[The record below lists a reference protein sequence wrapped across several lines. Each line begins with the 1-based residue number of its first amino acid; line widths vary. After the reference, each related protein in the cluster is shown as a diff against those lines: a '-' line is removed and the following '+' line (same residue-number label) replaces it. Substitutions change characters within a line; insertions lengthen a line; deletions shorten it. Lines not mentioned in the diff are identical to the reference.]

1 MRTHATEMALGQAP
15 ENRWRAE
22 GAAGRDELGLLVYRS
37 NLLGRDPTLVNAG
50 GGNTSAK
57 LTETDFRGR
66 EVGVLRVKASGFDLA
81 TMEREGFVGLRL
93 DDILPLRSRAAM
105 TDAEMAAYLAHTI
118 TAPEAPRPS
127 IETLLHAFTRHRHID
142 HTHPDVGLAFC
153 TTAGGEELARRLFG
167 PTMVWVPYRRPGFA
181 LAKQVAALVN
191 ADERVRVAFLGH
203 HGLVTWGETA
213 HDCYRNTIAVL
224 GRCAE
229 AVRAAVRTKRVFG
242 PVVQPPLPPDRRR
255 AVAAAVAPTLR
266 GAGGGAQRMVVHFDD
281 SPEALQFLA
290 GQESRALA
298 ARGTAC
304 PDHIIRTKATA
315 LWVEWDS
322 RTGNLAALKTAIRA
336 GTATYAERYRAYLRA
351 NRAPGDPEDDPQP
364 RIALVPGIGLFATGS
379 DKRAASVA
387 AATYRRAIAVIG
399 GATALGEFVPLSE
412 RDAYDIE
419 YWPLERYKLSLAP
432 PPAALSGHVALVTGA
447 ASGIGRA
454 TANRLA
460 RAGAHVVAA
469 DINAAGV
476 LAVTEAINDVH
487 GEGRALAVPTD
498 VTDEMLVRRVFHE
511 AAVAFGGV
519 DIVVS
524 NAGLTSRNR
533 TTILPSDCTVSAC
546 QLSVQAIEDT
556 TLAEWRRLH
565 DVLSMGYFLVARE
578 AFRWWQEQGSGGS
591 LIFVASKNALAA
603 GTEIAAYSAAK
614 AAELHL
620 ARCLAEEGGPH
631 GIRVNCVCP
640 DAVIKG
646 SAPWSASRRRERART
661 YGIEPE
667 ELEAYYRDRTA
678 LKVNITPDDV
688 AEAILFFALPQSAK
702 TTGAVLTVDGG
713 IRAAYVR

>member
-1 MRTHATEMALGQAP
+1 MRTDATGPALGQAP

-22 GAAGRDELGLLVYRS
+22 AAAGLDELGLLVYRS

-66 EVGVLRVKASGFDLA
+66 ETDVLRVKASGFDLA
-81 TMEREGFVGLRL
+81 TMERAGFVGLRL
-93 DDILPLRSRAAM
+93 DDILPLQSRAAM
-105 TDAEMAAYLAHTI
+105 TDAEMEAYLAHTI

-153 TTAGGEELARRLFG
+153 TTAGGEALARRVFG
-167 PTMVWVPYRRPGFA
+167 PAMVWVPYRRPGFA

-191 ADERVRVAFLGH
+191 ADERVCVAFLGH
-203 HGLVTWGETA
+203 HGVVTWGETA
-213 HDCYRNTIAVL
+213 HDCYRSTIAVL

-229 AVRAAVRTKRVFG
+229 AVQAAARGKRVFG

-255 AVAAAVAPTLR
+255 AVAAAVAPMLR
-266 GAGGGAQRMVVHFDD
+266 GAGQHMIVHFDD
-281 SPEALQFLA
+281 SPEVLQFLA
-290 GQESRALA
+290 GQEARDLA

-315 LWVEWDS
+315 LWVEWAA
-322 RTGNLAALKTAIRA
+322 RTGDLAALKTAISA
-336 GTATYAERYRAYLRA
+336 GTATYAEGYRAYLQA
-351 NRAPGDPEDDPQP
+351 HRAPGDPEDDPQP
-364 RIALVPGIGLFATGS
+364 RIALVPGVGLFATGS
-379 DKRAASVA
+379 DKRAARVA
-387 AATYRRAIAVIG
+387 ADTYRRAIAVMG
-399 GATALGEFVPLSE
+399 GATALGEFVPLAE

-432 PPAALSGHVALVTGA
+432 PPAALSGQVTLVTGA

-460 RAGAHVVAA
+460 RAGAHVVAT

-476 LAVTEAINDVH
+476 LEVAEAINDAH
-487 GEGRALAVPTD
+487 GEGRVLAVPTD
-498 VTDEMLVRRVFHE
+498 VRDEAHVQRVFRE
-511 AAVAFGGV
+511 AAVTFGGV

-524 NAGLTSRNR
+524 NAGL
-533 TTILPSDCTVSAC
+533 
-546 QLSVQAIEDT
+546 LSVGAIADT
-556 TLAEWRRLH
+556 TLAEWNRLH
-565 DVLSMGYFLVARE
+565 DVLSTGYFLVARA
-578 AFRWWQEQGSGGS
+578 AFRLWQEQGTGGS

-640 DAVIKG
+640 DAVIEG
-646 SAPWSASRRRERART
+646 SELWSAARRRERART
-661 YGIEPE
+661 YGIAPE

-688 AEAILFFALPQSAK
+688 AEAILFFASAQSAK

>member
-1 MRTHATEMALGQAP
+1 MRSHATEPALGQAP
-15 ENRWRAE
+15 ENRWLAE
-22 GAAGRDELGLLVYRS
+22 DAAGLDELGLLVYRS

-66 EVGVLRVKASGFDLA
+66 EIAVLRVKASGFDLA
-81 TMEREGFVGLRL
+81 TLERTGFVGLRL
-93 DDILPLRSRAAM
+93 DDILPLQSRAAM
-105 TDAEMAAYLAHTI
+105 TDEEMEVYLAHTI

-153 TTAGGEELARRLFG
+153 TTAGGEALARRVFG
-167 PTMVWVPYRRPGFA
+167 PAMVWVPYRRPGFA

-191 ADERVRVAFLGH
+191 ADKRVRVAFLGH
-203 HGLVTWGETA
+203 HGVVTWGETA

-224 GRCAE
+224 CRCAE
-229 AVRAAVRTKRVFG
+229 AVQAAMRGKQVFG
-242 PVVQPPLPPDRRR
+242 PVAQPPLPPDRRR

-266 GAGGGAQRMVVHFDD
+266 GAGGASQHVIVHFDD
-281 SPEALQFLA
+281 SPEVLQFLA
-290 GQESRALA
+290 GREARDLA

-304 PDHIIRTKATA
+304 PDHIIRTKSTA
-315 LWVEWDS
+315 LWVEWDA
-322 RTGNLAALKTAIRA
+322 RTGDLAALKTAISA
-336 GTATYAERYRAYLRA
+336 GTATYADGYRAYLQA
-351 NRAPGDPEDDPQP
+351 HRAPGDPEDDPQP
-364 RIALVPGIGLFATGS
+364 RIALVPGVGLFATGS
-379 DKRAASVA
+379 DKRAARVA
-387 AATYRRAIAVIG
+387 ADTYRRAIAVMG
-399 GATALGEFVPLSE
+399 GATALGEFVPLAE

-432 PPAALSGHVALVTGA
+432 PPAALSGQVALVTGA

-476 LAVTEAINDVH
+476 LEVAEAINDAH

-498 VTDEMLVRRVFHE
+498 VRDEAHVQRGFRE

-524 NAGLTSRNR
+524 NAGL
-533 TTILPSDCTVSAC
+533 
-546 QLSVQAIEDT
+546 LSVGAIADT
-556 TLAEWRRLH
+556 TLAEWHRLH
-565 DVLSMGYFLVARE
+565 DVLSTGYFLVARA
-578 AFRWWQEQGSGGS
+578 AFRLWREQGTGGS

-614 AAELHL
+614 AAALHL

-640 DAVIKG
+640 DAVIEG
-646 SAPWSASRRRERART
+646 SELWSASRRRERART
-661 YGIEPE
+661 YGIAPE

-688 AEAILFFALPQSAK
+688 AEAILYFASAQSAK

>member
-1 MRTHATEMALGQAP
+1 MRTYATGPALGQAP
-15 ENRWRAE
+15 ENRWQAE
-22 GAAGRDELGLLVYRS
+22 DAAGLDELGLLIYRS

-66 EVGVLRVKASGFDLA
+66 EIVVLRVKASGFDLA
-81 TMEREGFVGLRL
+81 TMERAGFVGLRL

-118 TAPEAPRPS
+118 TEPEAPRPS
-127 IETLLHAFTRHRHID
+127 IETLLHAFTRQRHID

-153 TTAGGEELARRLFG
+153 TTAGGEELARRVFG
-167 PTMVWVPYRRPGFA
+167 PAMVWVPYRRPGFA
-181 LAKQVAALVN
+181 LAKQVAELVN
-191 ADERVRVAFLGH
+191 ADERVCVAFLGH
-203 HGLVTWGETA
+203 HGVVTWGETA

-229 AVRAAVRTKRVFG
+229 AVRAAARGKQVFG

-266 GAGGGAQRMVVHFDD
+266 GAGGAGQHMIVHFED
-281 SPEALQFLA
+281 SPEVLQFLA
-290 GQESRALA
+290 GREARDLV

-315 LWVEWDS
+315 LWVEWDA
-322 RTGNLAALKTAIRA
+322 RTGDLAALKTAIRA
-336 GTATYAERYRAYLRA
+336 GTAAYAERYRAYLQVHRV
-351 NRAPGDPEDDPQP
+351 PGDPEDDPQP
-364 RIALVPGIGLFATGS
+364 RIALVPGVGLFATGS
-379 DKRAASVA
+379 DKRAARVA
-387 AATYRRAIAVIG
+387 ADTYRRAIAVMG

-412 RDAYDIE
+412 REAYDIE
-419 YWPLERYKLSLAP
+419 YWPLERYKLSLVP
-432 PPAALSGHVALVTGA
+432 PPAALSGQVALVTGA

-454 TANRLA
+454 TADRLA
-460 RAGAHVVAA
+460 RAGVHVVAA

-476 LAVTEAINDVH
+476 LEVAEAINDTH

-498 VTDEMLVRRVFHE
+498 VTDEALVRRVFGE
-511 AAVAFGGV
+511 ATVAFGGV

-524 NAGLTSRNR
+524 NAGL
-533 TTILPSDCTVSAC
+533 
-546 QLSVQAIEDT
+546 LSVGAIADT
-556 TLAEWRRLH
+556 TLAEWHRLH
-565 DVLSMGYFLVARE
+565 DVLSTGYFLVARA
-578 AFRWWQEQGSGGS
+578 AFRLWQEQGTGGS

-640 DAVIKG
+640 DAVIEG
-646 SAPWSASRRRERART
+646 SELWPESRRRERART
-661 YGIEPE
+661 YGIASE

-678 LKVNITPDDV
+678 LKVHITPDDV
-688 AEAILFFALPQSAK
+688 AEAILFFASAQSAK

>member
-1 MRTHATEMALGQAP
+1 MRTHATETALGQVP

-22 GAAGRDELGLLVYRS
+22 DAAGLDELGLLVYRS

-66 EVGVLRVKASGFDLA
+66 EIVVLRVKASGFDLA
-81 TMEREGFVGLRL
+81 TMERAGFVGLRL

-118 TAPEAPRPS
+118 TEPEAPRPS
-127 IETLLHAFTRHRHID
+127 IETLLHAFTRQRHID

-153 TTAGGEELARRLFG
+153 TTAGGEELARRVFG
-167 PTMVWVPYRRPGFA
+167 PAMVWVPYRRPGFA

-229 AVRAAVRTKRVFG
+229 AVQAAARGKRVFG
-242 PVVQPPLPPDRRR
+242 PVVQSPLPPDRRR
-255 AVAAAVAPTLR
+255 VIAAAVAPTLR
-266 GAGGGAQRMVVHFDD
+266 GAGGAGQRMIVHFDD
-281 SPEALQFLA
+281 SPEVLEFLA
-290 GQESRALA
+290 GREARDLA

-315 LWVEWDS
+315 LWVEWDA
-322 RTGNLAALKTAIRA
+322 RTGDLATLKTAIRA
-336 GTATYAERYRAYLRA
+336 GTVKYADGYRAYLQA
-351 NRAPGDPEDDPQP
+351 HQSPGDPEDDPQP
-364 RIALVPGIGLFATGS
+364 RIALVPGVGLFATGS
-379 DKRAASVA
+379 DKRAARVA
-387 AATYRRAIAVIG
+387 ADTYRRAIAVMG
-399 GATALGEFVPLSE
+399 GATALGEFLPLSE

-432 PPAALSGHVALVTGA
+432 PPAALSGQVALVTGA

-469 DINAAGV
+469 DINGAGV
-476 LAVTEAINDVH
+476 LDVAEAINDAH

-498 VTDEMLVRRVFHE
+498 VTDEAHVQRVFRE
-511 AAVAFGGV
+511 AAVTFGGV

-524 NAGLTSRNR
+524 NAGL
-533 TTILPSDCTVSAC
+533 
-546 QLSVQAIEDT
+546 LSVGAIADT
-556 TLAEWRRLH
+556 TLAEWHQLH
-565 DVLSMGYFLVARE
+565 DALSMGYFLVARA
-578 AFRWWQEQGSGGS
+578 AFRLWHEQGTGGS

-640 DAVIKG
+640 DAVIEG
-646 SAPWSASRRRERART
+646 SALWSESRRRERART
-661 YGIEPE
+661 YGIAPE

-688 AEAILFFALPQSAK
+688 AEAILFFASAQSAK

>member
-1 MRTHATEMALGQAP
+1 MRTGATETALGQAP

-22 GAAGRDELGLLVYRS
+22 DAADLDELGLLVYRS

-50 GGNTSAK
+50 GGNTSVK

-66 EVGVLRVKASGFDLA
+66 ETEVLRVKASGFDLA
-81 TMEREGFVGLRL
+81 TMDRAGFVGLRL
-93 DDILPLRSRAAM
+93 DDLLPLRARTAM
-105 TDAEMAAYLAHTI
+105 TDEEMTAYLTHTV

-127 IETLLHAFTRHRHID
+127 IETLLHAFTRQRHID

-153 TTAGGEELARRLFG
+153 TTAGGEALARRVFG
-167 PTMVWVPYRRPGFA
+167 AEMVWVPYRRPGFA
-181 LAKQVAALVN
+181 LAKQVAALVS

-203 HGLVTWGETA
+203 HGVVTWGETA

-229 AVRAAVRTKRVFG
+229 AVRAAARGKRVFG

-255 AVAAAVAPTLR
+255 AVAAAAAPPLR
-266 GAGGGAQRMVVHFDD
+266 GAGGTGQRMIVHFDD
-281 SPEALQFLA
+281 SPEVLQFLT
-290 GQESRALA
+290 GRDSRDLA

-315 LWVEWDS
+315 LWIEWDA
-322 RTGNLAALKTAIRA
+322 RTGDLAALKAAIRA
-336 GTATYAERYRAYLRA
+336 GAATYAERYRAYLHA
-351 NRAPGDPEDDPQP
+351 YQSPGDPVDDPQP
-364 RIALVPGIGLFATGS
+364 RIVLVPGVGMLATGG

-387 AATYRRAIAVIG
+387 ADTYRRAIAVMG

-432 PPAALSGHVALVTGA
+432 PPAALSGRVALVTGA

-460 RAGAHVVAA
+460 HAGVHVVAA

-476 LAVTEAINDVH
+476 LAVAAAINDTH

-498 VTDEMLVRRVFHE
+498 VTDEALVRRVFRE
-511 AAVAFGGV
+511 AAVAYGGV

-524 NAGLTSRNR
+524 NAGL
-533 TTILPSDCTVSAC
+533 
-546 QLSVQAIEDT
+546 LSVGAIEAT
-556 TLAEWRRLH
+556 TLAEWHRLH
-565 DVLSMGYFLVARE
+565 DVLSTGYFLVART
-578 AFRWWQEQGSGGS
+578 AFRMWQEQGTGGS

-614 AAELHL
+614 AAALHL

-640 DAVIKG
+640 DAVIEG
-646 SAPWSASRRRERART
+646 SELWSASRRRERART
-661 YGIEPE
+661 YGIPPE
-667 ELEAYYRDRTA
+667 ELAAYYRDRTA
-678 LKVNITPDDV
+678 LKTNITPDDV
-688 AEAILFFALPQSAK
+688 AEAILFFASAQSAK

>member
-1 MRTHATEMALGQAP
+1 MQTHATEPALGQAP
-15 ENRWRAE
+15 ENRWRVE
-22 GAAGRDELGLLVYRS
+22 DAAGRDELGLLVYRS

-66 EVGVLRVKASGFDLA
+66 EIDVLRVKASGFDLA

-93 DDILPLRSRAAM
+93 DDILPLQSRAAM

-118 TAPEAPRPS
+118 TAPAAPRPS
-127 IETLLHAFTRHRHID
+127 IETLLHAFIRQRHID

-153 TTAGGEELARRLFG
+153 TTRGGEALARRVFG
-167 PTMVWVPYRRPGFA
+167 AAMVWVPYRRPGFA

-191 ADERVRVAFLGH
+191 ADERVRVTFLGH
-203 HGLVTWGETA
+203 HGVVTWGETA

-229 AVRAAVRTKRVFG
+229 AVRVAARGKRVFG
-242 PVVQPPLPPDRRR
+242 PVAQPPLPPDRRR
-255 AVAAAVAPTLR
+255 SVAAAVAPTLR
-266 GAGGGAQRMVVHFDD
+266 GAGGAAQRVIVHFDD
-281 SPEALQFLA
+281 APEVLQFLA
-290 GQESRALA
+290 GSEARDLA

-315 LWVEWDS
+315 LWVEWDA
-322 RTGNLAALKTAIRA
+322 RMGDLAALKTAIRTGA
-336 GTATYAERYRAYLRA
+336 ATYAEGYRAYLQAHRV
-351 NRAPGDPEDDPQP
+351 PGDPEDDPQP
-364 RIALVPGIGLFATGS
+364 RIALVPGVGMFATGS
-379 DKRAASVA
+379 DKRAARVA
-387 AATYRRAIAVIG
+387 AATYHRAIAVMG
-399 GATALGEFVPLSE
+399 GATALGEFMPLSE

-432 PPAALSGHVALVTGA
+432 PPAALSGQVALVTGA

-454 TANRLA
+454 TAGRLA

-476 LAVTEAINDVH
+476 LAVTEAINDAH
-487 GEGRALAVPTD
+487 GEERALGVPTD
-498 VTDEMLVRRVFHE
+498 VTNESHVERVFRE

-524 NAGLTSRNR
+524 NAGL
-533 TTILPSDCTVSAC
+533 
-546 QLSVQAIEDT
+546 LSVQGIEDT
-556 TLAEWRRLH
+556 TLAEWHRLH
-565 DVLSMGYFLVARE
+565 DVLSTGYFLVARA
-578 AFRWWQEQGSGGS
+578 AFRMWQEQGAGGS

-603 GTEIAAYSAAK
+603 GPEIAAYSAAK

-620 ARCLAEEGGPH
+620 ARCLAEEGGPQ

-640 DAVIKG
+640 DAVIEG
-646 SAPWSASRRRERART
+646 SELWSESQRRERART

-678 LKVNITPDDV
+678 LKVHITPGDV
-688 AEAILFFALPQSAK
+688 AEAILFFASAQSAK

>member
-1 MRTHATEMALGQAP
+1 MRTDATGPALGQAP

-22 GAAGRDELGLLVYRS
+22 AAAGLDELGLLVYRS

-66 EVGVLRVKASGFDLA
+66 ETDVLRVKASGFDLA
-81 TMEREGFVGLRL
+81 TMERAGFVGLRL
-93 DDILPLRSRAAM
+93 DDILPLQSRAAM
-105 TDAEMAAYLAHTI
+105 TDAEMEAYLAHTI

-153 TTAGGEELARRLFG
+153 TTAGGEALARRVFG
-167 PTMVWVPYRRPGFA
+167 PAMVWVPYRRPGFA

-191 ADERVRVAFLGH
+191 ADERVCVAFLGH
-203 HGLVTWGETA
+203 HGVVTWGETA
-213 HDCYRNTIAVL
+213 HDCYRSTIAVL

-229 AVRAAVRTKRVFG
+229 AVRAAARGKRVFG

-266 GAGGGAQRMVVHFDD
+266 GAGGAGQHVIVHFDD
-281 SPEALQFLA
+281 SPEVLEFLA
-290 GQESRALA
+290 GREARDLA

-322 RTGNLAALKTAIRA
+322 RTGDLAALKTAISA
-336 GTATYAERYRAYLRA
+336 GTAAFAERYRAYLQA
-351 NRAPGDPEDDPQP
+351 HRAPGDPEDDPQP
-364 RIALVPGIGLFATGS
+364 RIVLVPGVGLFATGS
-379 DKRAASVA
+379 DKRAARVA
-387 AATYRRAIAVIG
+387 ADTYRRAIAVMG
-399 GATALGEFVPLSE
+399 GATALGEFVPLAK

-432 PPAALSGHVALVTGA
+432 PPAALSGQVALVTGA

-460 RAGAHVVAA
+460 HAGAHVVAT

-476 LAVTEAINDVH
+476 LEVAEAINDAH
-487 GEGRALAVPTD
+487 GEGRVLAVPTD
-498 VTDEMLVRRVFHE
+498 VTDEAHVQRVFRE
-511 AAVAFGGV
+511 AAVTFGGV

-524 NAGLTSRNR
+524 NAGL
-533 TTILPSDCTVSAC
+533 
-546 QLSVQAIEDT
+546 LSVGAIADT
-556 TLAEWRRLH
+556 TLAEWHRLH
-565 DVLSMGYFLVARE
+565 DVLSTGYFLVARA
-578 AFRWWQEQGSGGS
+578 AFRLWREQGTGGS

-640 DAVIKG
+640 DAVIEG
-646 SAPWSASRRRERART
+646 SELWSASRRRERART
-661 YGIEPE
+661 YGIAPE

-688 AEAILFFALPQSAK
+688 AEAILFFASAQSAK

>member
-1 MRTHATEMALGQAP
+1 MRTHATETALGQVP
-15 ENRWRAE
+15 ENGWRAE
-22 GAAGRDELGLLVYRS
+22 DAAGLDELGLLVYRS

-66 EVGVLRVKASGFDLA
+66 EIVVLRVKASGFDLA
-81 TMEREGFVGLRL
+81 TMERAGFVGLRL
-93 DDILPLRSRAAM
+93 DDILLLQSRAAM

-118 TAPEAPRPS
+118 IEPEAPRPS
-127 IETLLHAFTRHRHID
+127 IETLLHAFTRQRHID

-153 TTAGGEELARRLFG
+153 TTAGGEELARRVFG
-167 PTMVWVPYRRPGFA
+167 PAMVWVPYRRPGFA

-229 AVRAAVRTKRVFG
+229 AVQAAARGKRVFG
-242 PVVQPPLPPDRRR
+242 PVVQSPLPPDRRR
-255 AVAAAVAPTLR
+255 VIAAAVAPTLR
-266 GAGGGAQRMVVHFDD
+266 GAGGAGQRMIVHFDD
-281 SPEALQFLA
+281 SPEVLEFLA
-290 GQESRALA
+290 GREARDLA

-315 LWVEWDS
+315 LWVEWDA
-322 RTGNLAALKTAIRA
+322 RTGDLATLKTAIRA
-336 GTATYAERYRAYLRA
+336 GTVKYADGYRAYLQA
-351 NRAPGDPEDDPQP
+351 HQSPGDPEDDPQP
-364 RIALVPGIGLFATGS
+364 RIALVPGVGLFATGS
-379 DKRAASVA
+379 DKQAASVA
-387 AATYRRAIAVIG
+387 ADTYRRAIAVMG
-399 GATALGEFVPLSE
+399 GATTLGEFLPLSE

-419 YWPLERYKLSLAP
+419 YWPLERYKLSLVP
-432 PPAALSGHVALVTGA
+432 PPAALSGQVALVTGA

-469 DINAAGV
+469 DINGAGV
-476 LAVTEAINDVH
+476 LDVAEAINDAH

-498 VTDEMLVRRVFHE
+498 VTDEAHVQRVFRE
-511 AAVAFGGV
+511 ATVTFGGV

-524 NAGLTSRNR
+524 NAGL
-533 TTILPSDCTVSAC
+533 
-546 QLSVQAIEDT
+546 LSVGAIADT
-556 TLAEWRRLH
+556 TLAEWHQLH
-565 DVLSMGYFLVARE
+565 DALSMGYFLVARA
-578 AFRWWQEQGSGGS
+578 AFRLWHEQGTGGS

-614 AAELHL
+614 AAALHL

-640 DAVIKG
+640 DAVIEG
-646 SAPWSASRRRERART
+646 SALWSESRRRERART
-661 YGIEPE
+661 YGIAPE

-688 AEAILFFALPQSAK
+688 AEAILFFASAQSAK

>member
-1 MRTHATEMALGQAP
+1 MRTHATETALGQVP
-15 ENRWRAE
+15 ENRWRVE
-22 GAAGRDELGLLVYRS
+22 DAAGLDELGLLVYRS

-66 EVGVLRVKASGFDLA
+66 EVDVLRVKASGFDLA
-81 TMEREGFVGLRL
+81 TMERAGFVGLRL

-118 TAPEAPRPS
+118 TGPEAPRPS
-127 IETLLHAFTRHRHID
+127 IETLLHAFTRQRHID

-153 TTAGGEELARRLFG
+153 TTGGGEELARRVFG
-167 PTMVWVPYRRPGFA
+167 AAMVWVPYRRPGFG
-181 LAKQVAALVN
+181 LAKQVAELVN

-224 GRCAE
+224 GRCAA
-229 AVRAAVRTKRVFG
+229 AVRAAARGKRVFG
-242 PVVQPPLPPDRRR
+242 PVVQSPLPPDRRR

-266 GAGGGAQRMVVHFDD
+266 GAGGAGQRVIVHFDD
-281 SPEALQFLA
+281 SPEVLQFLA
-290 GQESRALA
+290 GREARDLA

-315 LWVEWDS
+315 LWVEWDT
-322 RTGNLAALKTAIRA
+322 RTDDIAALKTAIRA
-336 GTATYAERYRAYLRA
+336 GTVKYADGYQAYLQTH
-351 NRAPGDPEDDPQP
+351 RAPGDPEDDPQP
-364 RIALVPGIGLFATGS
+364 RIVLVTGVGLFATGS
-379 DKRAASVA
+379 DKRAARVSA
-387 AATYRRAIAVIG
+387 DTYHRAIAVMG
-399 GATALGEFVPLSE
+399 GATALGEFVPLAE
-412 RDAYDIE
+412 REAYDIE
-419 YWPLERYKLSLAP
+419 YWPLERYKLSLVP
-432 PPAALSGHVALVTGA
+432 PPAALSGQVALVTGA

-460 RAGAHVVAA
+460 RAGVHVVVT
-469 DINAAGV
+469 DINGAGV
-476 LAVTEAINDVH
+476 LDVAEAINDAH
-487 GEGRALAVPTD
+487 GDGRALAVPTD
-498 VTDEMLVRRVFHE
+498 VRDEAHVQRVFRE

-524 NAGLTSRNR
+524 NAGL
-533 TTILPSDCTVSAC
+533 
-546 QLSVQAIEDT
+546 LSVGAIADT
-556 TLAEWRRLH
+556 TLAEWHRLH
-565 DVLSMGYFLVARE
+565 DVLSTGYFLVARA
-578 AFRWWQEQGSGGS
+578 AFRLWHEQGTGGS
-591 LIFVASKNALAA
+591 LIFVTSKNALAA

-640 DAVIKG
+640 DAVIEG
-646 SAPWSASRRRERART
+646 SALWSASRRRERART
-661 YGIEPE
+661 YGIAPE

-678 LKVNITPDDV
+678 LKVHITPDDV
-688 AEAILFFALPQSAK
+688 AEAILFFASAQSAK

>member
-1 MRTHATEMALGQAP
+1 MRTHAAEPALGQVP
-15 ENRWRAE
+15 EDGWRAE
-22 GAAGRDELGLLVYRS
+22 DAAGLDELGLLVYRS

-66 EVGVLRVKASGFDLA
+66 ETEVLRVKASGFDLA
-81 TMEREGFVGLRL
+81 TMDRSGFVGLRL

-105 TDAEMAAYLAHTI
+105 TDAEMTAYLAHAVS
-118 TAPEAPRPS
+118 APEAPRPS
-127 IETLLHAFTRHRHID
+127 IETLLHAFTRQRHID

-153 TTAGGEELARRLFG
+153 TTAGGEELARRVFG
-167 PTMVWVPYRRPGFA
+167 PAMVWVPYRRPGFA

-191 ADERVRVAFLGH
+191 ANERVEVAFLGH

-213 HDCYRNTIAVL
+213 YECYRNTIAVL

-229 AVRAAVRTKRVFG
+229 AVRAAARGKRVFG
-242 PVVQPPLPPDRRR
+242 SVVQLPLPPDRRR

-266 GAGGGAQRMVVHFDD
+266 GAGGAAQRMIVHFDD
-281 SPEALQFLA
+281 SPEVLRFLA
-290 GQESRALA
+290 GREARDLA

-322 RTGNLAALKTAIRA
+322 RTDDLAALKTAIRDGA
-336 GTATYAERYRAYLRA
+336 ATYAERYQAYLHA
-351 NRAPGDPEDDPQP
+351 HQSPGDPEDDPQP

-379 DKRAASVA
+379 DKRAARVA
-387 AATYRRAIAVIG
+387 ADTYCRAIAVMG

-432 PPAALSGHVALVTGA
+432 PPAALSGQVALVTGA

-476 LAVTEAINDVH
+476 LAVAEAINDVH

-498 VTDEMLVRRVFHE
+498 VTDEALVRRVFHE

-524 NAGLTSRNR
+524 NAGL
-533 TTILPSDCTVSAC
+533 
-546 QLSVQAIEDT
+546 LSVQAIENT

-565 DVLSMGYFLVARE
+565 DVLATGYFLVARA
-578 AFRWWQEQGSGGS
+578 AFRLWREQGSGGS

-614 AAELHL
+614 AAALHL

-640 DAVIKG
+640 DAVIEG
-646 SAPWSASRRRERART
+646 SELWSDSQRRERART
-661 YGIEPE
+661 YGIAPE

-688 AEAILFFALPQSAK
+688 AEAILFFASAQSAK

>member
-1 MRTHATEMALGQAP
+1 MRTHATETALGQAP

-22 GAAGRDELGLLVYRS
+22 DAAGLDELGLLVYRS

-66 EVGVLRVKASGFDLA
+66 EIGVLRVKASGFDLA
-81 TMEREGFVGLRL
+81 TMERTGFVGLRL

-153 TTAGGEELARRLFG
+153 TTAGGEALARRVFG
-167 PTMVWVPYRRPGFA
+167 STMVWVPYRRPGFA
-181 LAKQVAALVN
+181 LAKQVAELVN

-213 HDCYRNTIAVL
+213 HDCYRNTVAVL

-229 AVRAAVRTKRVFG
+229 AVQAAARGKRVFS

-266 GAGGGAQRMVVHFDD
+266 GAGGAAQRVIVHFDD
-281 SPEALQFLA
+281 SPEVLQFLA
-290 GQESRALA
+290 REEARDLA

-304 PDHIIRTKATA
+304 PDHIIRTKSTA
-315 LWVEWDS
+315 LWVEWDA
-322 RTGNLAALKTAIRA
+322 RTGDLAALKTAIRT
-336 GTATYAERYRAYLRA
+336 GTATYAERYRAYLQA
-351 NRAPGDPEDDPQP
+351 HQSPGDPEDDPQP

-379 DKRAASVA
+379 DKRAARVA
-387 AATYRRAIAVIG
+387 AATYRRAIAVMS
-399 GATALGEFVPLSE
+399 GATALGEFVPLLE

-419 YWPLERYKLSLAP
+419 YWPLERYKLSLMP
-432 PPAALSGHVALVTGA
+432 PPAALSGQVALVTGA

-454 TANRLA
+454 TAKRLA

-476 LAVTEAINDVH
+476 LAVTEAINDAH

-498 VTDEMLVRRVFHE
+498 VTDEVLVRRVFRE

-524 NAGLTSRNR
+524 NAGL
-533 TTILPSDCTVSAC
+533 
-546 QLSVQAIEDT
+546 LSVQAIEDT
-556 TLAEWRRLH
+556 TLAEWHRLH
-565 DVLSMGYFLVARE
+565 DVLSTGYFLVARA
-578 AFRWWQEQGSGGS
+578 AFRMWQEQGTGGS

-640 DAVIKG
+640 DAVIEG
-646 SAPWSASRRRERART
+646 SELWSASRRRERART
-661 YGIEPE
+661 YGIAPE
-667 ELEAYYRDRTA
+667 GLEAYYRDRTA

-688 AEAILFFALPQSAK
+688 AEAILFFASSQSTK

>member
-1 MRTHATEMALGQAP
+1 M
-15 ENRWRAE
+15 
-22 GAAGRDELGLLVYRS
+22 LVYRS

-66 EVGVLRVKASGFDLA
+66 ETAVLRVKASGFDLA
-81 TMEREGFVGLRL
+81 TMERAGFVGLRL
-93 DDILPLRSRAAM
+93 DDILPLRSWAAM
-105 TDAEMAAYLAHTI
+105 TDAEMTAYLAHTV
-118 TAPEAPRPS
+118 TASEAPRPS

-153 TTAGGEELARRLFG
+153 TTAGGEELARRVFG
-167 PTMVWVPYRRPGFA
+167 SKMVWVPYRRPGFA
-181 LAKQVAALVN
+181 LARQVAALVN
-191 ADERVRVAFLGH
+191 ADERVCVAFLGH
-203 HGLVTWGETA
+203 HGVVTWGESA

-229 AVRAAVRTKRVFG
+229 AVQAAARGKRVFG
-242 PVVQPPLPPDRRR
+242 PVAQPPSPPDRRR
-255 AVAAAVAPTLR
+255 AVAAAIAPTLR
-266 GAGGGAQRMVVHFDD
+266 GTGGAGQHVIVHFDD
-281 SPEALQFLA
+281 SPEVLQFLA
-290 GQESRALA
+290 GWESRDLA

-315 LWVEWDS
+315 LWVEWDA
-322 RTGNLAALKTAIRA
+322 RTDDMAALQAAVRA
-336 GTATYAERYRAYLRA
+336 GAATYAEGYRAYLQAHRV
-351 NRAPGDPEDDPQP
+351 PGDPEDDPQP
-364 RIALVPGIGLFATGS
+364 RIVLVPGVGLFATGS
-379 DKRAASVA
+379 DKRAARVA
-387 AATYRRAIAVIG
+387 ADTYRRAIAVMG
-399 GATALGEFVPLSE
+399 GATALGEFVPLAE

-432 PPAALSGHVALVTGA
+432 PPAALSGQVALVTGA

-476 LAVTEAINDVH
+476 LEVAEAINDAH

-498 VTDEMLVRRVFHE
+498 VRDEAHVQRGFRE

-524 NAGLTSRNR
+524 NAGL
-533 TTILPSDCTVSAC
+533 
-546 QLSVQAIEDT
+546 LSVGAIADT
-556 TLAEWRRLH
+556 TLAEWHRLH
-565 DVLSMGYFLVARE
+565 DVLSTGYFLVARA
-578 AFRWWQEQGSGGS
+578 AFRLWREQGTGGS

-614 AAELHL
+614 AAALHL

-640 DAVIKG
+640 DAVIEG
-646 SAPWSASRRRERART
+646 SELWSASRRRERART
-661 YGIEPE
+661 YGIAPE

-688 AEAILFFALPQSAK
+688 AEAILYFASAQSAK